1 VIEEPEDKTTD
12 EPTEAPE
19 EAVAEEAA
27 APEAAPEAQAEA
39 PVEEAPAGDAGADA
53 PAAEEPA
60 AEDAPAEA
68 PAAEEPAAEAPAPEE
83 PAAEEPAAEEPAAEE
98 PAAEEPAPAEQAP
111 AAAAP
116 KPPAAEPAEPE
127 EQLGPK
133 ERRRRARG
141 QAREQRPAR
150 TLEERL
156 AERAAGRE
164 RLAGHRRTRRARE
177 REQRPGVSGE
187 RTRPQPE
194 AVDKA
199 TGAQRTR
206 QGIVVSDKADKTIT
220 VKIDVARPH
229 RVYKKIVRTSSTL
242 HAHDERNEA
251 HIGDTVRIIEA
262 RPLSKTK
269 RWRLVEILERAR

>member
-1 VIEEPEDKTTD
+1 VIEEPEDKTTEEPT

-19 EAVAEEAA
+19 EVVAEEAA
-27 APEAAPEAQAEA
+27 APEAAPEA
-39 PVEEAPAGDAGADA
+39 D
-53 PAAEEPA
+53 EPA
-60 AEDAPAEA
+60 AD
-68 PAAEEPAAEAPAPEE
+68 E
-83 PAAEEPAAEEPAAEE
+83 PAAEEPAAEEPVAEEAPAEE
-98 PAAEEPAPAEQAP
+98 PAAEEAPAEEP
-111 AAAAP
+111 AAKAA
-116 KPPAAEPAEPE
+116 PAAEPAEPE

-133 ERRRRARG
+133 ERRKRARG
-141 QAREQRPAR
+141 QAGEARPAR
-150 TLEERL
+150 TLDERL
-156 AERAAGRE
+156 AERAADRE

-194 AVDKA
+194 AIDKA

-206 QGIVVSDKADKTIT
+206 QGVVVSDKADKTIT
-220 VKIDVARPH
+220 VKIDVARQH

-251 HIGDTVRIIEA
+251 HTGDTVRIIEA